1 MFCVG
6 DIVVYGAQGLCKV
19 DGIGP
24 LPMKFADK
32 SKRYYTLHT
41 CKQPSMTIYAPVDN
55 QTVVMRQPLNRA
67 QAENLIL
74 EMPQYAVVPILDA
87 KGRESR
93 CREALQTCDCRE
105 IAKMIRGCH
114 NRNKGTAEN
123 ERLRDPKFIFSYPKN
138 ERLIFLCGRNAAQ
151 KEIST
156 MRVG

>member
-6 DIVVYGAQGLCKV
+6 DIVVYGAHGLCKV

-67 QAENLIL
+67 QGIMRCCLI
-74 EMPQYAVVPILDA
+74 
-87 KGRESR
+87 
-93 CREALQTCDCRE
+93 
-105 IAKMIRGCH
+105 
-114 NRNKGTAEN
+114 
-123 ERLRDPKFIFSYPKN
+123 IFSLP
-138 ERLIFLCGRNAAQ
+138 IAFFCVT
-151 KEIST
+151 I
-156 MRVG
+156 

>member
-67 QAENLIL
+67 QAETLIS
-74 EMPQYAVVPILDA
+74 EMPQYAVVPIMDA
-87 KGRESR
+87 KITVLTGSR
-93 CREALQTCDCRE
+93 SSFSLFTVIRSVAFS
-105 IAKMIRGCH
+105 IAI
-114 NRNKGTAEN
+114 
-123 ERLRDPKFIFSYPKN
+123 L
-138 ERLIFLCGRNAAQ
+138 LCF
-151 KEIST
+151 
-156 MRVG
+156 

>member
-55 QTVVMRQPLNRA
+55 QTRCDA
-67 QAENLIL
+67 SAAEQGAGGDFDF
-74 EMPQYAVVPILDA
+74 EMPQYAVVPSWMPRAGKPLP
-87 KGRESR
+87 
-93 CREALQTCDCRE
+93 
-105 IAKMIRGCH
+105 RGPA
-114 NRNKGTAEN
+114 N
-123 ERLRDPKFIFSYPKN
+123 L
-138 ERLIFLCGRNAAQ
+138 
-151 KEIST
+151 
-156 MRVG
+156 

>member
-6 DIVVYGAQGLCKV
+6 DIVVYGAHGLCKV

-67 QAENLIL
+67 QAETLIS
-74 EMPQYAVVPILDA
+74 EMPQYAVVPIMDA
-87 KGRESR
+87 KERESR
-93 CREALQTCDCRE
+93 CREALQ
-105 IAKMIRGCH
+105 
-114 NRNKGTAEN
+114 
-123 ERLRDPKFIFSYPKN
+123 LS
-138 ERLIFLCGRNAAQ
+138 LIH
-151 KEIST
+151 I
-156 MRVG
+156 

>member
-67 QAENLIL
+67 QAETLIS
-74 EMPQYAVVPILDA
+74 EMPQYAVVPIMDA
-87 KGRESR
+87 KERENR

-105 IAKMIRGCH
+105 ICQDDKRSA
-114 NRNKGTAEN
+114 
-123 ERLRDPKFIFSYPKN
+123 
-138 ERLIFLCGRNAAQ
+138 
-151 KEIST
+151 
-156 MRVG
+156 

>member
-55 QTVVMRQPLNRA
+55 QTVVMRQPLKGAGGDFDFGNAPICSCPHHGCQRA
-67 QAENLIL
+67 GKPLPRGPANL
-74 EMPQYAVVPILDA
+74 
-87 KGRESR
+87 
-93 CREALQTCDCRE
+93 
-105 IAKMIRGCH
+105 
-114 NRNKGTAEN
+114 
-123 ERLRDPKFIFSYPKN
+123 
-138 ERLIFLCGRNAAQ
+138 
-151 KEIST
+151 
-156 MRVG
+156 

>member
-67 QAENLIL
+67 QAETLIS
-74 EMPQYAVVPILDA
+74 EMPICSCPHHGCQRAGKPLP
-87 KGRESR
+87 
-93 CREALQTCDCRE
+93 
-105 IAKMIRGCH
+105 RGPA
-114 NRNKGTAEN
+114 N
-123 ERLRDPKFIFSYPKN
+123 L
-138 ERLIFLCGRNAAQ
+138 
-151 KEIST
+151 
-156 MRVG
+156 

>member
-67 QAENLIL
+67 QAETLFRKC
-74 EMPQYAVVPILDA
+74 PICSCPHHDA
-87 KGRESR
+87 KERESGWP
-93 CREALQTCDCRE
+93 
-105 IAKMIRGCH
+105 RGPA
-114 NRNKGTAEN
+114 N
-123 ERLRDPKFIFSYPKN
+123 L
-138 ERLIFLCGRNAAQ
+138 
-151 KEIST
+151 
-156 MRVG
+156 